1 MRIQAEKGSYW
12 REPNGTSSLLIPM
25 DLKMW
30 CKIPKTVAA
39 KVIFSEMFPKQ
50 KRSETRKPRWF
61 PKRRD
66 IYYGVTSD
74 HFCLTTNKAYLLRSK
89 SVYRATGFD
98 LKLGTSHCTRI
109 ESSGAYGDI
118 IRSFAAILPLL
129 LPPMW
134 EMSDCE
140 A

>member
-1 MRIQAEKGSYW
+1 MQNSKSCGGQGNLFRNVSQTEED
-12 REPNGTSSLLIPM
+12 R
-25 DLKMW
+25 D
-30 CKIPKTVAA
+30 V
-39 KVIFSEMFPKQ
+39 
-50 KRSETRKPRWF
+50 KPRWF